1 MFIYPPQHQIQVLPD
16 THNKQSKAARPVPTL
31 DLLMAFRPRYR
42 FHFKPKG
49 TLEATRRK
57 KEMEKIY

>member
-1 MFIYPPQHQIQVLPD
+1 VFIYSPQHQIQALPD
-16 THNKQSKAARPVPTL
+16 MHNKQSKTAHPMPML

-49 TLEATRRK
+49 TLVAKRRK
-57 KEMEKIY
+57 KKWKKN